1 MRKETYFVKDECENG
16 MGRDPQEMSSGTCD
30 PTMSVRGS
38 GQSERKKEKKS
49 ITLVPPGDTFR
60 LECLPEAVKRIRV
73 KRAADFASDGIFD
86 RVFYNNDPYHLT

>member
-30 PTMSVRGS
+30 PTMSVGG
-38 GQSERKKEKKS
+38 GQSVRRKKS

-60 LECLPEAVKRIRV
+60 LECLPEAVKWIRV

>member
-1 MRKETYFVKDECENG
+1 MRKETYFVEDECENG
-16 MGRDPQEMSSGTCD
+16 MGRDPQEMSSGTCN
-30 PTMSVRGS
+30 PTMSVWG
-38 GQSERKKEKKS
+38 GQSVRRNKS